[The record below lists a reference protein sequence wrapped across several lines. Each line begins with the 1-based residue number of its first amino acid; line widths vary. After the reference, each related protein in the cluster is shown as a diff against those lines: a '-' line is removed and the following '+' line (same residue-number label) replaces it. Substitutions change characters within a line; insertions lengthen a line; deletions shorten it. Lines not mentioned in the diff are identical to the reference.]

1 MFSALKS
8 PNYRLWVAGALISNI
23 GTWMQRVAQD
33 WLVLTELTDNSGT
46 AVGIT
51 TGLQFLPIL
60 FLGAWAGLVADRYD
74 KRKLLMITQSV
85 MGLTALALGLLV
97 WLGVAELWH
106 VYVIALVLGVAS
118 AFDAPARQAFVS
130 EVVAKPDIPN
140 AVALNSASFNMARL
154 AGPGLAGLLIAWV
167 GTAPAFM
174 INAASFV
181 AVLIGM
187 WRMDVSALRRA
198 TPVPRGKRQIRE
210 GLAYVSGRPDL
221 VVILVMAFLVGT
233 FGFNFQITNAMMAT
247 SVFDRGPTEYGVLG
261 SLIAVGTLSAAIL
274 AAIRGRFRTRYLIGG
289 ALGFGVAGVAA
300 SLMPT
305 FWWYAALLV
314 LVGLT
319 SVTFLNSCNTS
330 IQLSVQPRFRGRVL
344 ALYMAVVQGG
354 TPIGAPLIGWIGD
367 VLGARWAV
375 GLGAGVALLAGLW
388 ALYLVLSGRFS
399 IRDDNPATGSVPVVK
414 PA

>member
-1 MFSALKS
+1 MFSALRN
-8 PNYRLWVAGALISNI
+8 PNYRLWVAGALVSNI

-33 WLVLTELTDNSGT
+33 WLVLTELTDNNGM

-51 TGLQFLPIL
+51 TGLQFVPIL
-60 FLGAWAGLVADRYD
+60 FLGAWAGLIADRHD
-74 KRKLLMITQSV
+74 KRRLLMITQTA
-85 MGLTALALGLLV
+85 MGLCALGLGLLV
-97 WLGVAELWH
+97 WWDAAELWH
-106 VYVIALVLGVAS
+106 VFVLAFALGVAS

-154 AGPGLAGLLIAWV
+154 AGPGVAGLLISWV

-174 INAASFV
+174 INAASFL
-181 AVLIGM
+181 AVLIGI
-187 WRMDVSALRRA
+187 WRMDVSTLRRSEPA
-198 TPVPRGKRQIRE
+198 PRGKRQIRE
-210 GLAYVSGRPDL
+210 GIAYVRQRPDL
-221 VVILVMAFLVGT
+221 VVILVMAFLIGT

-247 SVFDRGPTEYGVLG
+247 TVFGRGPTEYGILG
-261 SLIAVGTLSAAIL
+261 SLVAVGTLSAAIL
-274 AAIRGRFRTRYLIGG
+274 AAIRGRFRMRYLIGG

-305 FWWYAALLV
+305 FWLYAALLV

-330 IQLSVQPRFRGRVL
+330 IQLSVEPRFRGRVL

-367 VLGARWAV
+367 VLGPRWAV
-375 GLGAGVALLAGLW
+375 GLGAGIALLAGAW
-388 ALYLVLSGRFS
+388 ALYLMLRGRLVL
-399 IRDDNPATGSVPVVK
+399 RDDNPPTGTLPIVK
-414 PA
+414 PT

>member
-74 KRKLLMITQSV
+74 KRKLLMVTQTV

-97 WLGVAELWH
+97 WFGVAELWH

-154 AGPGLAGLLIAWV
+154 AGPGIAGLLIAWV

-181 AVLIGM
+181 AVLFGI

-198 TPVPRGKRQIRE
+198 APVPRGKRQIRE
-210 GLAYVSGRPDL
+210 GLAYVKGRPDL

-247 SVFDRGPTEYGVLG
+247 TVFERGPTEYGVLG

-289 ALGFGVAGVAA
+289 ALGFGAAGVAA
-300 SLMPT
+300 SLMPS

-314 LVGLT
+314 VVGLT

-367 VLGARWAV
+367 VLGPRWAV

-388 ALYLVLSGRFS
+388 ALYLVLRGRFS